1 MQIES
6 KASEFILCQDMNE
19 LADKAA
25 RSFAKL
31 VADISA
37 KNGSCTVALS
47 GGSTPKM
54 LYERLLKPDLAD
66 NIPWDK
72 IQFYVSDERCVAHES
87 EESNWGNADRMLL
100 TPKQIAPAQQHATV
114 GQDKNADQSAA
125 DYETL
130 IRKEVKAGPGGLP
143 QFDIIYLGMGPDGH
157 TASLFPGS
165 KALDETHALVT
176 KNYVEKFNSDR
187 ITFTFPLINNASHVI
202 FLVAGHDK
210 AAVLAEVMDN
220 AGKYPSERIN
230 PIYGKLSWFIDKEAA
245 SKLEI

>member
-1 MQIES
+1 MQTES
-6 KASEFILCQDMNE
+6 KAAVVLCQDKNE

-25 RSFAKL
+25 KNFAAL

-37 KNGSCTVALS
+37 KQGACTVALS
-47 GGSTPKM
+47 GGSTPKL

-66 NIPWDK
+66 SIPWDK
-72 IQFYVSDERCVAHES
+72 IQFYVSDERCVAHAS
-87 EESNWGNADRMLL
+87 DESNWGNADRMLFH
-100 TPKQIAPAQQHATV
+100 PKHIATAQQHATV
-114 GQDKNADQSAA
+114 GQDKNPDQSAA

-165 KALDETHALVT
+165 KAIDENQALVT
-176 KNYVEKFNSDR
+176 KNFVEKFDSNR
-187 ITFTFPLINNASHVI
+187 ITFTFPLINNAKHVI

-210 AAVLAEVMDN
+210 AEVLAEVMNN
-220 AGKYPSERIN
+220 AGKYPSERVN
-230 PIYGKLSWFIDKEAA
+230 PTHGQLTWFIDKEAA
-245 SKLEI
+245 ANL